1 MSSPS
6 DRIKPERANKI
17 AQICQ
22 VSTCHHISHRDQG
35 RKQPVFVPL
44 GLLATMFLSNF
55 RQSHVPCF
63 ISAALLPVRPPG
75 SSSSKSSRPPYR
87 RPRVRAVDSVP
98 KPTSDEDEL
107 AVARRNEAAANGSA
121 CFLACVECGAV
132 YALDSEEL
140 DNEPR
145 AVQCA
150 LCRHEW
156 LATER
161 DLLWGADHAR
171 VASAPRA
178 KAAAAAA
185 ARLAVKRSASVPRVW
200 ESGVA
205 AEGIM
210 PALADGGG
218 DALLVDEE
226 DEEDD
231 GAGEDEGLHI
241 FVGNLS
247 FRANE
252 QDLLR
257 AFAAY
262 GRVKVA
268 HIPTDGVGASRG
280 YGFVQMVRRSQGKRA
295 MEALQGV
302 SVVGREITLS
312 EARPRHIGEKNHNNS
327 NRRYQDRSRRPERR
341 YRDAGRSNY
350 YARKGMTFERDT
362 RANSVT
368 DGKPSSRPR

>member
-1 MSSPS
+1 MTS
-6 DRIKPERANKI
+6 A
-17 AQICQ
+17 
-22 VSTCHHISHRDQG
+22 TCTIFRDQ
-35 RKQPVFVPL
+35 QNLDVL
-44 GLLATMFLSNF
+44 GLAMSTSLATMFLSAF
-55 RQSHVPCF
+55 RQARAPCF
-63 ISAALLPVRPPG
+63 ISAALLPIRPPG
-75 SSSSKSSRPPYR
+75 SSPSKCSRPPYR

-98 KPTSDEDEL
+98 KASSEQDEDIDL

-185 ARLAVKRSASVPRVW
+185 ARLAVKRSASAPRVW
-200 ESGVA
+200 ESGA
-205 AEGIM
+205 ATEGIT

-231 GAGEDEGLHI
+231 GAAQDEGLHI

-280 YGFVQMVRRSQGKRA
+280 YGFVQMARRSQGKRA

-312 EARPRHIGEKNHNNS
+312 EARPRHISGEKSHHNS
-327 NRRYQDRSRRPERR
+327 NRRFQDRSRRPERR

-350 YARKGMTFERDT
+350 YARKGMNFERDAP
-362 RANSVT
+362 ANSVP